1 MLLENMT
8 YEDVENYLKEKDII
22 IVPIGS
28 TEQHSPYGLLGTD
41 FITAQEI
48 AREIGSKLNI
58 LVAPTLNYGMSQH
71 HMAFAG
77 SITLSPLTY
86 INVIK
91 EITISLLQNGFKKVV
106 YINGHGGNINSVNS
120 AFEQVKYENYK
131 GILELISWFLIPE
144 VQEFERNL
152 FGDENGLHATPSE
165 VSLTQ
170 FLRSK
175 VFSDKKKD
183 KDRDNILLYT
193 EEYFPLSKDEFKYFY
208 PDGRIHS
215 SPWLANAQLGRKIFE
230 RVVEVISEKVKR
242 IEQMRTIPI

>member
-8 YEDVENYLKEKDII
+8 YEEVENYLREKDII

-28 TEQHSPYGLLGTD
+28 TEQHSPYGLIGTD

-48 AREIGSKLNI
+48 ARKIGTELDI
-58 LVAPTLNYGMSQH
+58 VVAPTLSYGMSQH

-77 SITLSPLTY
+77 SITLSPITY
-86 INVIK
+86 INIIK
-91 EITISLLQNGFKKVV
+91 EITISLLQTGFKKIV

-131 GILELISWFLIPE
+131 GILELISWFLLPE
-144 VQEFERNL
+144 VQEFEKNL

-193 EEYFPLSKDEFKYFY
+193 EEYFPLNKDEFKYFY

-215 SPWLANAQLGRKIFE
+215 SPWLANAELGRRIFE
-230 RVVEVISEKVKR
+230 RVVEVISEKIKR
-242 IEQMRTIPI
+242 IEQMRTTPL